1 MFKTCHPGCFRDYS
15 DFILLQP
22 IKSATSVRHS
32 TYKEERLRRTNR
44 LSIMLNDREMRAFAI
59 YCSRFRIKNKSEF
72 LRETIMKA
80 ILKRFEEEHPSL
92 WEEPEMTLFNQNE
105 TK

>member
-1 MFKTCHPGCFRDYS
+1 
-15 DFILLQP
+15 
-22 IKSATSVRHS
+22 
-32 TYKEERLRRTNR
+32 
-44 LSIMLNDREMRAFAI
+44 MLNNRELRALAV

-92 WEEPEMTLFNQNE
+92 FEENESTLFNQNDSQ
-105 TK
+105 